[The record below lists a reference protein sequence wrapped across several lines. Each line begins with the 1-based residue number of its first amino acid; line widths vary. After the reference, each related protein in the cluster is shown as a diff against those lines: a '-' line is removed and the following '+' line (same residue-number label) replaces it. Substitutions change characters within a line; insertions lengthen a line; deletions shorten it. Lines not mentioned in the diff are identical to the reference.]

1 MTRLDISS
9 WSPIRLGDVFE
20 FEGIKQAR
28 TQLAIPDD
36 ENGIPYVIQSIRN
49 NMVVRRVSR
58 QWLIDHDEPPVPGNA
73 IALGVTLPA
82 VSYQRDE
89 FGASQVITARN
100 PRMNEY
106 SGIFIAA
113 VLSRYVTRF
122 TYDDKPGISKYEN
135 LVIHLPALED
145 GTPDWHLMGAFM
157 RKIFDSTT
165 AKLYALKG
173 ISTSHTAVDVTAW
186 KAFKLDELFDI
197 KKGTRLTRANMK
209 IGDIPF
215 IGAANINNGI
225 TSYIANNEHLHPSG
239 TLTVAYNGNGGT
251 GKTFYQNE
259 SFWASDDVHILYPR
273 FVMTRNI
280 ALFIA
285 TAIERV
291 GRDKY
296 GFADKWKLEYMR
308 NDEIKLPVSADGTV
322 DWAYMDNYMGH
333 IIQGALTDIKALND
347 IL

>member
-113 VLSRYVTRF
+113 VLGRYVTRF

-225 TSYIANNEHLHPSG
+225 TS
-239 TLTVAYNGNGGT
+239 
-251 GKTFYQNE
+251 
-259 SFWASDDVHILYPR
+259 
-273 FVMTRNI
+273 
-280 ALFIA
+280 
-285 TAIERV
+285 
-291 GRDKY
+291 
-296 GFADKWKLEYMR
+296 
-308 NDEIKLPVSADGTV
+308 
-322 DWAYMDNYMGH
+322 
-333 IIQGALTDIKALND
+333 
-347 IL
+347 

>member
-1 MTRLDISS
+1 
-9 WSPIRLGDVFE
+9 
-20 FEGIKQAR
+20 
-28 TQLAIPDD
+28 
-36 ENGIPYVIQSIRN
+36 
-49 NMVVRRVSR
+49 MVVRRVSR

-113 VLSRYVTRF
+113 VLGRYVTRF

-173 ISTSHTAVDVTAW
+173 I
-186 KAFKLDELFDI
+186 
-197 KKGTRLTRANMK
+197 RLTHCGGRDCVESVQAGRIVRHQERHASDQSKYENRRYPLYRRRQHQQRYYILHRK
-209 IGDIPF
+209 QR
-215 IGAANINNGI
+215 
-225 TSYIANNEHLHPSG
+225 TSSPKRNTHS
-239 TLTVAYNGNGGT
+239 AYNGNGGT

-273 FVMTRNI
+273 FVMTRKYRPVHRHRHRTGGSRQI
-280 ALFIA
+280 RVRGQVETGIYA
-285 TAIERV
+285 ER
-291 GRDKY
+291 
-296 GFADKWKLEYMR
+296 R
-308 NDEIKLPVSADGTV
+308 NQAPRFR
-322 DWAYMDNYMGH
+322 
-333 IIQGALTDIKALND
+333 
-347 IL
+347 